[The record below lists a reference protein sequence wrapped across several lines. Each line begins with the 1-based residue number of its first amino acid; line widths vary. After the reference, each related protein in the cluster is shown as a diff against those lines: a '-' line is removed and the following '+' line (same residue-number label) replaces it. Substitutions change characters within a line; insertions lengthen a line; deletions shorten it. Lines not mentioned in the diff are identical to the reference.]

1 MRGRAR
7 RGSIPAAA
15 EASPAAILET
25 VTPFFV
31 PGISP
36 PSVVSTRTL
45 VFRCRGSEILV
56 AASGPGAEIPL
67 GPEPQDCET
76 HYLGALGGIDCFAS
90 ALGEDEEVDG
100 LELRHLRALYG
111 VLPDDHWALAGRAVQ
126 LVEWERTHRFCGVCG
141 APTEACAGERARR
154 CTACEHLAFPRLSP
168 AVIVLVRRGSE
179 LLLARGR
186 RFTEPI
192 YSCIAGFVDPG
203 ESLEEAVAREVR
215 EEVGIDIADIR
226 YFGSQS
232 WPFPH
237 SLMIGF
243 TASWAGGEIALE
255 EEELLDAGWF
265 TAEALPELPPRL
277 SIARRLIDSAF
288 AKSG

>member
-1 MRGRAR
+1 VR
-7 RGSIPAAA
+7 RERIPAAV
-15 EASPAAILET
+15 EGSPGAILET
-25 VTPFFV
+25 VTRTFV
-31 PGISP
+31 PGLSP
-36 PSVVSTRTL
+36 PAPVSTPTL
-45 VFRCRGSEILV
+45 VFRCRGSEVLV
-56 AASGPGAEIPL
+56 TANGPTAEIPL

-76 HYLGALGGIDCFAS
+76 HYLGALGGIDCFAA
-90 ALGEDEEVDG
+90 ALGEDEEVEG
-100 LELRHLRALYG
+100 LELRHLRALHE
-111 VLPDDHWALAGRAVQ
+111 VLPDDQWALAGRAVQ

-141 APTEACAGERARR
+141 AVTEPCAGERARR

-168 AVIVLVRRGSE
+168 AVIVLVQRGSE

-192 YSCIAGFVDPG
+192 YSCIAGFVEPG
-203 ESLEEAVAREVR
+203 ESAEEAVAREVR

-243 TASWAGGEIALE
+243 TARWAGGEIAIE
-255 EEELLDAGWF
+255 EEEVLDAGWF
-265 TAEALPELPPRL
+265 TAEALPELPARL
-277 SIARRLIDSAF
+277 SIARRLIDSAL
-288 AKSG
+288 ASP